1 MLISEL
7 EAHGAPP
14 QLAQVLRAAGR
25 EELYPPQADAV
36 REGLFSTGDSFVV
49 SAPTAAGKTLI
60 AEMAALSV
68 FFRKKGKIKIIYL
81 VPLRALAREKFED
94 FSSRF
99 KAIGMKVVLSTGD
112 FDSDEP
118 WNRQADLVICTNEK
132 LDSLIR
138 HRAPWLAQ
146 IGLIVADEIHLLGD
160 GHRGPT
166 LEVVLTRL
174 RYINPSIRTI
184 ALSATIP
191 NAREIADWLGA
202 RLIESKWRPV
212 LLREGVFFNGAVI
225 FNDGNVN
232 WVDTRSGLD
241 ALDLALE
248 TIRDGGQALVFVG
261 TRQSA
266 EALAKKSEAH
276 VRTLLSTL
284 EAEKLEKLSHEIEGG
299 SIEPT
304 RMAKKLAGSVANGV
318 AFHHAGIIYAQRKL
332 VEDAFRENRI
342 KLLASTT
349 TLAMGLNLPSRR
361 VIIRDWWRY
370 ESGAGMQSIPVIEV
384 KQMAG
389 RAGRPGYDKFG
400 EAVIIA
406 RNKRD
411 ENLLFEKYI
420 KGEPDEITSM
430 LASETALRTHILSSI
445 AGMFTSDMKQLMDFL
460 GKTFFAHQQGT
471 GFLSPIA
478 RDITGFLS
486 EEGMIKTDER
496 GRFSAT
502 RFGRRV
508 SELYIDPLG
517 AVIIRDALRLP
528 KEKSPFALFH
538 MLARTPDMM
547 RITVKKKDRDEMMDV
562 FSAHAPSLL
571 MPDEDIY
578 LTGDMLSELKTA
590 SVLMQWI
597 LEMPEEKIV
606 NHFGIGP
613 GDLRTLVELA
623 DWLLYSSRE
632 IARIAGFKEAGEDIA
647 VTRTRTHYGVKE
659 ELLPLVGLRGIG
671 RVRARGLFE
680 AGFKNLEDIAHA
692 TIEGLSGVAGIG
704 EGTAKDIKRQT
715 ASQEADE

>member
-1 MLISEL
+1 MQISEL
-7 EAHGAPP
+7 EAYGAPP
-14 QLAQVLRAAGR
+14 QLARALRAAGR
-25 EELYPPQADAV
+25 VKLYPPQADAV
-36 REGLFSTGDSFVV
+36 REGLFSSGESFVI

-68 FFRKKGKIKIIYL
+68 FLQKKGKIIYL

-94 FSSRF
+94 FSAKY

-118 WNRQADLVICTNEK
+118 WHKQADLVICTNEK

-146 IGLIVADEIHLLGD
+146 VGLIVADEVHLLGD

-174 RYINPSIRTI
+174 RFINPSIRTI

-191 NAREIADWLGA
+191 NAAEIAGWLGA
-202 RLIESKWRPV
+202 RLIQSGWRPV
-212 LLREGVFFNGAVI
+212 PLREGVFFNGAVI
-225 FNDGNVN
+225 FNDGSVN
-232 WVDTRSGLD
+232 WVQASSGLD

-248 TIRDGGQALVFVG
+248 TIGQGGQALVFVG
-261 TRQSA
+261 TRKSA

-276 VRTLLSTL
+276 VRAHLSHL
-284 EAEKLEKLSHEIEGG
+284 EAEKLGKLSREMEG
-299 SIEPT
+299 SAAEPT
-304 RMAKKLAGSVANGV
+304 RLGKRLAGCVASGV
-318 AFHHAGIIYAQRKL
+318 AFHHAGIIYTQRKL
-332 VEDAFRENRI
+332 VEDAFRGNRI

-370 ESGAGMQSIPVIEV
+370 QPGGGMQSIPVIEV

-400 EAVIIA
+400 EAVMIA

-411 ENLLFEKYI
+411 ETLLFERYI
-420 KGEPDEITSM
+420 KGEPEDISSM

-445 AGMFTSDMKQLMDFL
+445 AGLFTTDMGQLMEFL
-460 GKTFFAHQQGT
+460 GKTFFAHQRGT

-478 RDITGFLS
+478 ESITAFLQ
-486 EEGMIKTDER
+486 EEGMIKTEAN
-496 GRFSAT
+496 GRFTAT
-502 RFGRRV
+502 KFGRRV

-517 AVIIRDALRLP
+517 AVIIRDALRSP

-538 MLARTPDMM
+538 MLARTPGMM
-547 RITVKKKDRDEMMDV
+547 RIPVRKKDRDEMMDV

-571 MPDEDIY
+571 MPDDNIHLTED
-578 LTGDMLSELKTA
+578 LLAELKTA

-606 NHFGIGP
+606 NRFGIGP

-632 IARIAGFKEAGEDIA
+632 IARVIGLKGAGEDIA
-647 VTRTRTHYGVKE
+647 VTRIRTHYGVKE
-659 ELLPLVGLRGIG
+659 ELLALVGLRGIG
-671 RVRARGLFE
+671 RVRARGLYE
-680 AGFKNLEDIAHA
+680 AGFKNLEDISWAA
-692 TIEGLSGVAGIG
+692 VEGLSAVPGIG
-704 EGTAKDIKRQT
+704 EGIAMDIKKQT
-715 ASQEADE
+715 AAGS

>member
-1 MLISEL
+1 MHISEL
-7 EAHGAPP
+7 EKYGAPHG
-14 QLAQVLRAAGR
+14 LAQALRAAGR
-25 EELYPPQADAV
+25 EKLYPPQAEAV
-36 REGLFSTGDSFVV
+36 REGLFSSGDSFVI

-68 FFRKKGKIKIIYL
+68 FLKKKGKIIYL

-94 FSSRF
+94 FSNKY
-99 KAIGMKVVLSTGD
+99 KALGMKVVLSTGD

-118 WNRQADLVICTNEK
+118 WHKRADLVICTNEK

-138 HRAPWLAQ
+138 HRAPWLGQA
-146 IGLIVADEIHLLGD
+146 GLIVADEVHLLGD
-160 GHRGPT
+160 AHRGPT

-174 RYINPSIRTI
+174 RSINPSIRTI

-191 NAREIADWLGA
+191 NASEIAGWLGA
-202 RLIESKWRPV
+202 RLIQSEWRPV
-212 LLREGVFFNGAVI
+212 PLREGVFFNGAAI
-225 FNDGNVN
+225 FNDGNVD
-232 WVDTRSGLD
+232 WVQASSGLD

-248 TIRDGGQALVFVG
+248 TIEQGGQALVFVG
-261 TRQSA
+261 TRKSA
-266 EALAKKSEAH
+266 EALAKKSEPH
-276 VRTLLSTL
+276 VRARLSTL
-284 EAEKLEKLSHEIEGG
+284 EAERLQKLSKEIEG
-299 SIEPT
+299 SAAEPT
-304 RMAKKLAGSVANGV
+304 RLGKKLASCAASGV

-370 ESGAGMQSIPVIEV
+370 EPGEGMQSIPVIEV

-400 EAVIIA
+400 EAVMIA

-411 ENLLFEKYI
+411 ETHLFEKYI
-420 KGEPDEITSM
+420 RGVPEDISSM
-430 LASETALRTHILSSI
+430 LANEPALRTHILSSI
-445 AGMFTSDMKQLMDFL
+445 AGVFTTDMGQLMEFL
-460 GKTFFAHQQGT
+460 GKTFFAHQRGT
-471 GFLSPIA
+471 AFLSPIA
-478 RDITGFLS
+478 RSITEFLS
-486 EEGMIKTDER
+486 AEGMIKTEAG
-496 GRFSAT
+496 GRFAAT

-517 AVIIRDALRLP
+517 AVIIRDALRSP

-538 MLARTPDMM
+538 MLSRTPDMM
-547 RITVKKKDRDEMMDV
+547 RLAVKKKDRDEMMDV
-562 FSAHAPSLL
+562 FSAHGPSLL
-571 MPDEDIY
+571 MPAEEIY
-578 LTGDMLSELKTA
+578 LTEDMLSELKTA

-613 GDLRTLVELA
+613 GDLRTIVELA

-632 IARIAGFKEAGEDIA
+632 IARVIGLKEAGEDIA
-647 VTRTRTHYGVKE
+647 ITRTRTHYGVKE
-659 ELLPLVGLRGIG
+659 ELLALVGLRGIG
-671 RVRARGLFE
+671 RVRARALYG
-680 AGFKNLEDIAHA
+680 AGFKSLEDIWEAA
-692 TIEGLSGVAGIG
+692 AEALSAVPGIG
-704 EGTAKDIKRQT
+704 EGIAADIKKQT
-715 ASQEADE
+715 ASRN

>member
-1 MLISEL
+1 MQIAEL
-7 EAHGAPP
+7 EKYGAPP
-14 QLAQVLRAAGR
+14 QLVQVLRAAGR
-25 EELYPPQADAV
+25 EKLYPPQADAV
-36 REGLFSTGDSFVV
+36 REGLFSSGDSFVI

-68 FFRKKGKIKIIYL
+68 FLNKKGKIIYL

-94 FSSRF
+94 FTSKY

-118 WNRQADLVICTNEK
+118 WHRQADLVICTNEK

-138 HRAPWLAQ
+138 HRAPWLSQ
-146 IGLIVADEIHLLGD
+146 VGLIVADEVHLLGD

-174 RYINPSIRTI
+174 RFVNPSLRTI
-184 ALSATIP
+184 SLSATIP
-191 NAREIADWLGA
+191 NAIEIAGWLGA
-202 RLIESKWRPV
+202 RLIQSVWRPV
-212 LLREGVFFNGAVI
+212 PLREGVFFNGAVI
-225 FNDGNVN
+225 FNDGSTN
-232 WVDTRSGLD
+232 WVEAASGLD

-248 TIRDGGQALVFVG
+248 TIGQGGQALIFVG
-261 TRQSA
+261 TRKSA
-266 EALAKKSEAH
+266 EAMAKKSEAH
-276 VRTLLSTL
+276 VSARLSAL
-284 EAEKLEKLSHEIEGG
+284 EAEKLEKLSKGIEG
-299 SIEPT
+299 SQTEPT
-304 RMAKKLAGSVANGV
+304 RLGKKLAGCVASGV

-370 ESGAGMQSIPVIEV
+370 EPGEGMQSIPAIEV

-389 RAGRPGYDKFG
+389 RAGRPGYDRFG
-400 EAVIIA
+400 EAVMIA

-411 ENLLFEKYI
+411 EKHLFEKYI
-420 KGEPDEITSM
+420 KGGPEEISSM

-445 AGMFTSDMKQLMDFL
+445 AGLFTTDMGQLMEFL
-460 GKTFFAHQQGT
+460 GKTFFAHQRGT
-471 GFLSPIA
+471 GFLAPIA
-478 RDITGFLS
+478 ESITGFLL
-486 EEGMIKTDER
+486 EEGMIKTGAN
-496 GRFSAT
+496 GRFAAT

-517 AVIIRDALRLP
+517 AVIIRDALRSP
-528 KEKSPFALFH
+528 KEKDPFALFH

-547 RITVKKKDRDEMMDV
+547 RLSIKKKDRDEMLDV
-562 FSAHAPSLL
+562 FNAHAPSLL
-571 MPDEDIY
+571 MPDDDIY
-578 LTGDMLSELKTA
+578 LTEDMLSELKTA

-606 NHFGIGP
+606 THFGIGP

-632 IARIAGFKEAGEDIA
+632 IARVIGLKEAGEDIA
-647 VTRTRTHYGVKE
+647 ITRIRTHYGVKE
-659 ELLPLVGLRGIG
+659 ELLALVSLRGIG
-671 RVRARGLFE
+671 RVRARGLYE
-680 AGFKNLEDIAHA
+680 AGFKNLEDISEA
-692 TIEGLSGVAGIG
+692 TVESLSAIPGIG
-704 EGTAKDIKRQT
+704 EGIAQDIKRQT
-715 ASQEADE
+715 ASDKKV

>member
-1 MLISEL
+1 MQISEL
-7 EAHGAPP
+7 EAYGAPP
-14 QLAQVLRAAGR
+14 QLAQVLLAAGR
-25 EELYPPQADAV
+25 VKLYPPQAAAV
-36 REGLFSTGDSFVV
+36 REGLFTSGESFVI

-60 AEMAALSV
+60 AEMAALTV
-68 FFRKKGKIKIIYL
+68 YLQKKGKIIYL

-94 FSSRF
+94 FSNKY

-112 FDSDEP
+112 FDSDAP
-118 WNRQADLVICTNEK
+118 WHRQADLIICTNEK

-146 IGLIVADEIHLLGD
+146 LGLIVADEVHLLGD
-160 GHRGPT
+160 GRRGPT

-174 RYINPSIRTI
+174 HYINPYIRTI

-191 NAREIADWLGA
+191 SKSSREIAEWLGA
-202 RLIESKWRPV
+202 RLIESDWRPV
-212 LLREGVFFNGAVI
+212 PLREGVFFNGAVI
-225 FNDGNVN
+225 FNDGKVD
-232 WVDTRSGLD
+232 WVEATSGIE
-241 ALDLALE
+241 ALHLALE
-248 TIRDGGQALVFVG
+248 TIKQGGQALVFVG
-261 TRQSA
+261 TRKSA
-266 EALAKKSEAH
+266 EALAKKSEPH
-276 VRTLLSTL
+276 VRALLSTL
-284 EAEKLEKLSHEIEGG
+284 EAEKLGEIAGEIEGG
-299 SIEPT
+299 SMEQT
-304 RMAKKLAGSVANGV
+304 RLAKRLSGCVASGV

-370 ESGAGMQSIPVIEV
+370 EAGQGMQSIPVIEV

-389 RAGRPGYDKFG
+389 RAGRPGYDQFG
-400 EAVIIA
+400 EAVMIA

-411 ENLLFEKYI
+411 EKHLFERYI
-420 KGEPDEITSM
+420 KGGTEEITSM
-430 LASETALRTHILSSI
+430 LASEPALRTHILSSI
-445 AGMFTSDMKQLMDFL
+445 AGLFTSDMPQLMDFL
-460 GKTFFAHQQGT
+460 GKTFFAHQSGT

-478 RDITGFLS
+478 RDITGFL
-486 EEGMIKTDER
+486 EEEDMIKTDER

-528 KEKSPFALFH
+528 KEKSPFSLFH
-538 MLARTPDMM
+538 MLALTPDMM
-547 RITVKKKDRDEMMDV
+547 RLAAKKKDRDELMDV

-571 MPDEDIY
+571 IPEEDIY
-578 LTGDMLSELKTA
+578 MTEDMLTELKTA

-597 LEMPEEKIV
+597 LEMPEEKIL

-623 DWLLYSSRE
+623 DWLLYCARE
-632 IARIAGFKEAGEDIA
+632 IARVSGLKGAGEDIA
-647 VTRTRTHYGVKE
+647 VTRIRTHYGVKE
-659 ELLPLVGLRGIG
+659 ELLTLVSLRGIG
-671 RVRARGLFE
+671 RVRARALYG
-680 AGFKNLEDIAHA
+680 AGFKNLEDIAE
-692 TIEGLSGVAGIG
+692 TTVEGLAAVAGIG
-704 EGTAKDIKRQT
+704 EGIAMDIKRQT
-715 ASQEADE
+715 ASK